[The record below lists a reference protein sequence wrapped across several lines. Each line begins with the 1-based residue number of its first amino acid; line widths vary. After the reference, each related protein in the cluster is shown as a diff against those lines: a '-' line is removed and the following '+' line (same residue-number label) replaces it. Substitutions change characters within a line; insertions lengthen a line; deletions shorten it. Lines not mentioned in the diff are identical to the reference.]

1 MEGQKFGWFR
11 LVEWRRVGRVE
22 DRRLG
27 VVVMSFSII
36 WIRMEVWD
44 VVGLGGTDLVG
55 FGGTEFEVSKDKV
68 GQLAFR

>member
-1 MEGQKFGWFR
+1 M
-11 LVEWRRVGRVE
+11 E